1 MSVSTRQSAPDTARG
16 TTDPVV
22 LRARQLNKEAQ
33 QRFRQRQAA
42 LVQDQESR
50 LVAGQEEIA
59 SLKQENRVLRRSID
73 LQLRVLGCRD
83 AMLAAFR
90 DGAHLNPARQ
100 RPAGREMST
109 EPQALPGQQPSSP
122 QPRDEEG
129 AGRACLGASPKY
141 QAHDASPG
149 SGSGHPVL
157 QAPCGGVAARAEAAS
172 GVEGE
177 HCEEW
182 EELLEG
188 SIHTADDVRDFFDRW
203 QARNALLVRDY
214 LARRNAASRERLEG
228 HMAHMMRIWEGLY
241 QRLGLL
247 VLAVVLELVVQRGSQ
262 AGPPDLAAAKL
273 LRLVSSENLSK
284 MGAMVREESAARA
297 APGRECQEA
306 VAELMGLGSL
316 PCGGEQLSM
325 GASASLTLRSLHGAD
340 QGAGRAG
347 EQARELEPAATGGV
361 AHQVEDERRDA
372 RLRAGLLLGAW
383 GCGRLP

>member
-1 MSVSTRQSAPDTARG
+1 MSVSTRQSAPDTAQG
-16 TTDPVV
+16 TTDPGV

-59 SLKQENRVLRRSID
+59 TLKQENRVLRRSID

-177 HCEEW
+177 HCGESW
-182 EELLEG
+182 VAWQDLHGDPARAPDPLTLDPEG
-188 SIHTADDVRDFFDRW
+188 RW
-203 QARNALLVRDY
+203 RGWSPPPTPPQRSGRSCW
-214 LARRNAASRERLEG
+214 RAASTPRTTCATSSIDGRRGTLSWCG
-228 HMAHMMRIWEGLY
+228 TIW
-241 QRLGLL
+241 
-247 VLAVVLELVVQRGSQ
+247 RG
-262 AGPPDLAAAKL
+262 AT
-273 LRLVSSENLSK
+273 R
-284 MGAMVREESAARA
+284 
-297 APGRECQEA
+297 
-306 VAELMGLGSL
+306 
-316 PCGGEQLSM
+316 
-325 GASASLTLRSLHGAD
+325 
-340 QGAGRAG
+340 RAG
-347 EQARELEPAATGGV
+347 SGWKVTWPT
-361 AHQVEDERRDA
+361 
-372 RLRAGLLLGAW
+372 
-383 GCGRLP
+383 